1 MCQSSGRVRVIFMR
15 RGVYPIRYLS
25 GEFDAARRE
34 LTIAERLGAPAWR
47 VAFNRGLID
56 EAQGRGDQAMD
67 YYRKA
72 LEENPEY
79 EPARFRLRGLESE
92 RGL

>member
-1 MCQSSGRVRVIFMR
+1 
-15 RGVYPIRYLS
+15 
-25 GEFDAARRE
+25 
-34 LTIAERLGAPAWR
+34 
-47 VAFNRGLID
+47 
-56 EAQGRGDQAMD
+56 MD

-72 LEENPEY
+72 LEENPKY